1 MSDLHP
7 LLIDPILSLALRED
21 LGWGDLSTR
30 ALPDRKAEATVLFK
44 EPGVM
49 AGFPVFKR
57 VYQLLDPE
65 LTFEA
70 LVTEGEQASAGP
82 VARIR
87 GSARS
92 ILMGERV
99 GLNFLQRLCGI
110 ATLTHE
116 MASLLPPKTFLL
128 DTRKTTPGLRIL
140 EKYAVRMGGGK
151 NHRFCLSDAAMIKDN
166 HIVLAGGVKE
176 AVRLVRAQLPSTSL
190 IEVEAD
196 TLFQVEEAL
205 EAGADII
212 MLDNMS
218 LAEMK
223 EAVSLVAGKT
233 KLEASG
239 NVDLANIEGIAATGV
254 DFISSG
260 SLTRNVRSLDIS
272 LDMSGE

>member
-7 LLIDPILSLALRED
+7 LLIDPILSQALRED

-30 ALPDRKAEATVLFK
+30 ALPDREAEATVLFK

-49 AGFPVFKR
+49 AGLPVFKR
-57 VYQLLDPE
+57 VYELLDPT

-70 LVTEGEQASAGP
+70 LVAEGERTSAGA
-82 VARIR
+82 VALLR

-110 ATLTHE
+110 ATLTRE

-176 AVRLVRAQLPSTSL
+176 AVRLVRAQLPATSV

-196 TLFQVEEAL
+196 TLFQVEQAL

-218 LAEMK
+218 IAEMK
-223 EAVSLVAGKT
+223 EAVKLVAGST

-239 NVDLANIEGIAATGV
+239 NVDLSNIAGIAATGV

-272 LDMSGE
+272 LDLSGE